1 MKQKKLIRLLLPAA
15 VLAALLL
22 ALLLRGRQEEGGQ
35 VPSPA
40 APTAGPTAAAT
51 EPAPTTAPAP
61 APTEPEQTAGPTEP
75 QPTAP
80 PPVTRPSQTE
90 PAPGEPSGTEPTGQT
105 GAEQLE
111 WPYLIPGTD
120 LVVLQVSPY
129 DGLLLED
136 GQDVEVTNVCSIVV
150 CNTGGRD
157 LEYAQITLDRDGTAL
172 EFRVSGLTAGSSAL
186 VQEYRGA
193 AYAPGSYRSCSA
205 SAAVVDGFELS
216 RELVEVTENGDGSL
230 TVTNLTGET
239 IPCVRV
245 FYKFYMAD
253 VDVYL
258 GGITYTAKLEELAAG
273 ASQQI
278 RPSHFLAGMSRIVMI
293 KTYDTAQ

>member
-1 MKQKKLIRLLLPAA
+1 MGPRPPFFVHRWDSTLVER
-15 VLAALLL
+15 VLDISTAL
-22 ALLLRGRQEEGGQ
+22 
-35 VPSPA
+35 V
-40 APTAGPTAAAT
+40 
-51 EPAPTTAPAP
+51 
-61 APTEPEQTAGPTEP
+61 
-75 QPTAP
+75 
-80 PPVTRPSQTE
+80 
-90 PAPGEPSGTEPTGQT
+90 
-105 GAEQLE
+105 
-111 WPYLIPGTD
+111 
-120 LVVLQVSPY
+120 
-129 DGLLLED
+129 
-136 GQDVEVTNVCSIVV
+136 
-150 CNTGGRD
+150 
-157 LEYAQITLDRDGTAL
+157 LEYHGT
-172 EFRVSGLTAGSSAL
+172 
-186 VQEYRGA
+186 

-205 SAAVVDGFELS
+205 SAAVVDGFEMS

-278 RPSHFLAGMSRIVMI
+278 RPSHFPAGMSRIVMI